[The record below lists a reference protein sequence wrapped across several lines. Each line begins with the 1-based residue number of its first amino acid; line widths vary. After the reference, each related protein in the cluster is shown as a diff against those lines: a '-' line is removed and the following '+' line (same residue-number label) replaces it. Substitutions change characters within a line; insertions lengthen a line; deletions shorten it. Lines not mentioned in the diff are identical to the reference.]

1 MPETTHEVI
10 RKGPSRKEKELGF
23 KTIITF
29 LKAIQRSPVQTA
41 ADKERV
47 KPEHKDHLRN
57 SNALVEILNTN
68 NQTIAE
74 RVKPEHKDHLRN
86 SNALV
91 EILNTNNQTIAV
103 ADYLD
108 ETGVNLMV
116 VQDSTNDSDILP
128 SDRHVTPDSPSANPK
143 SQSSKLGVIIQPFL
157 KVWRLIV
164 TINSSAVRTER
175 VESPT
180 NSEAGEAAAASFYE
194 DARRPAGVVSHR
206 VQDLAGYISTMTWQ
220 VESSQFTSTS
230 SSAPSWPEH
239 VWMVQALLSQVHK
252 SPEDNAGN
260 SEPKIASILKM
271 SGQKRLAHYITLSCL
286 RKLSERLE
294 NREIRFCMTAL
305 VDSKSK
311 VDVLALEEGQF
322 VHLPEPS
329 PEERIYNTALF
340 DIFTRPG
347 GLGKEFRVFD
357 NVK

>member
-41 ADKERV
+41 ADK
-47 KPEHKDHLRN
+47 
-57 SNALVEILNTN
+57 
-68 NQTIAE
+68 E

-230 SSAPSWPEH
+230 RCSYLWI
-239 VWMVQALLSQVHK
+239 QLSPFLARARLDGA
-252 SPEDNAGN
+252 SP
-260 SEPKIASILKM
+260 
-271 SGQKRLAHYITLSCL
+271 TLS
-286 RKLSERLE
+286 SSQ
-294 NREIRFCMTAL
+294 I
-305 VDSKSK
+305 
-311 VDVLALEEGQF
+311 
-322 VHLPEPS
+322 P
-329 PEERIYNTALF
+329 
-340 DIFTRPG
+340 
-347 GLGKEFRVFD
+347 
-357 NVK
+357 